1 MGLLVY
7 TARRPWVR
15 GQRDTRVLSFPPRPL
30 AGTQPAGRV
39 PDDPPQGQAIRDPAI
54 DDHREGPMIEVRNI
68 TKTFGG
74 LVAVDNCSL
83 EVGAGTI
90 TGMIG
95 PNGAGKSTLFNII
108 AGFLPPSSGEILLDG
123 QDITKLPPHKRFD
136 LGMVRTF
143 QVPSELARM
152 TALENLMLVPGQQS
166 GESLIN
172 AWFRPGRARED
183 EERTRQRAEE
193 VLQTLEMT
201 HVRNELAGNLSGG
214 QKKLLEIGRTMM
226 TPAKVVLLD
235 EPGAG
240 VNRTL
245 MGKITE
251 VIRRLNREHGYTFCI
266 IEHDMDLIAELCDPV
281 IVMTQGSVLT
291 QGTMDEIRK
300 NEDVLEAY
308 FGGGAAA
315 AADADA

>member
-1 MGLLVY
+1 
-7 TARRPWVR
+7 
-15 GQRDTRVLSFPPRPL
+15 
-30 AGTQPAGRV
+30 
-39 PDDPPQGQAIRDPAI
+39 
-54 DDHREGPMIEVRNI
+54 MIEVRNV

-83 EVGAGTI
+83 EIGSGTI

-95 PNGAGKSTLFNII
+95 PNGAGKSTLFNIV
-108 AGFLPPSSGEILLDG
+108 AGFLPPSSGQIVLEG
-123 QDITKLPPHKRFD
+123 QDVTTVPPHKRFD

-172 AWFRPGRARED
+172 AWFRPGRMRAD
-183 EERTRQRAEE
+183 EARTRQRADE
-193 VLQTLEMT
+193 VLETLEMT

-251 VIRRLNREHGYTFCI
+251 VIQRLNREHGYTFCV

-281 IVMTQGSVLT
+281 IVMAQGSVLT